1 MGGMM
6 RFLKYG
12 LGILML
18 GLAGLILGFVLA
30 AYGSISLLWSFPSA
44 WEPLRGLSGVPK
56 ELLALDAENDRL
68 LVRTADSQLFTCQG
82 ATCAPAESNWSA
94 NAPCDASTRPAVTRL
109 FPYML
114 SWEIRSV
121 LACERSYTDIA
132 RTTSLAY
139 TGKGTW
145 RSTDVNLLPTD
156 ASIVGV
162 GLFGGL
168 IGLLAGIVTGAVIS
182 LVLVW
187 KNRRQSQNLN

>member
-1 MGGMM
+1 M
-6 RFLKYG
+6 RFFKYV

-18 GLAGLILGFVLA
+18 GLAGLVLGFVLA

-44 WEPLRGLSGVPK
+44 WEPLSGLSGAPG
-56 ELLALDAENDRL
+56 ELLALDAENDRV
-68 LVRTADSQLFTCQG
+68 LVRSADGQLFTCQG
-82 ATCAPAESNWSA
+82 ATCAPAESDWSA
-94 NAPCDASTRPAVTRL
+94 SYPCDASTRPAVTKL
-109 FPYML
+109 FPYIL

-121 LACERSYTDIA
+121 MACERSYTDIA

-145 RSTDVNLLPTD
+145 RSTGVNLLPTD

-162 GLFGGL
+162 GLVGGL
-168 IGLLAGIVTGAVIS
+168 IGLTAGFFTGVVIS
-182 LVLVW
+182 VMLAW